1 MFNPLDGYDP
11 RRGSQLNPNFDRPSL
26 LQRKSTGNEN
36 YWKERVELHIDEKKQ
51 WMKQKK
57 ELHIQV
63 SRLQDQNDMLEKRN
77 KHLTGV
83 INRFGAFDNYDAEFP
98 DR

>member
-1 MFNPLDGYDP
+1 MSFH
-11 RRGSQLNPNFDRPSL
+11 RRK
-26 LQRKSTGNEN
+26 KSDDKHLKCAGNEN

-57 ELHIQV
+57 DLHVQI
-63 SRLQDQNDMLEKRN
+63 SRISDKIDMLEKRN

-83 INRFGAFDNYDAEFP
+83 INRFGAFDNYEAEFSP
-98 DR
+98 K